1 MRLRP
6 TQSLQRDA
14 CDPAFHQWVPRLERC
29 ELPDRDVCP
38 IRRRR
43 PCSGKIGGMRFF
55 AAGRMVVATGLLV
68 AMSASCTR
76 PAPAP
81 HAAAATSTVQARQV
95 SARPVAPDPRV
106 GAVFLGGGSLHACTG
121 GVLDSPDGNLIITA
135 AHCMADGTDAAFVS
149 GFNKNAAP
157 EDVWH
162 VDAVYLDPRW
172 MASQD
177 PLADFA
183 IARVSRQSGGTVQA
197 QAGGGLT
204 LAPAPKPGTVITVS
218 GYGLGVGG
226 GPVGCRTATA
236 PDIRGYPSLSCKGLV
251 DGLSGAPWIDGS
263 TVTGVIGGLDGG
275 GCNDKL
281 SYSPPFNDA
290 VTGLLARAEAGGPAD
305 AAPTSYADTC
315 G

>member
-1 MRLRP
+1 
-6 TQSLQRDA
+6 
-14 CDPAFHQWVPRLERC
+14 
-29 ELPDRDVCP
+29 
-38 IRRRR
+38 
-43 PCSGKIGGMRFF
+43 MRFS
-55 AAGRMVVATGLLV
+55 AAGPMVVATGLLV
-68 AMSASCTR
+68 ATSSSCTR
-76 PAPAP
+76 PAPAQHP
-81 HAAAATSTVQARQV
+81 TTAPPTVQAV
-95 SARPVAPDPRV
+95 ELPARPVAPDPRV

-121 GVLDSPDGNLIITA
+121 GVLDSPGGNLIITA
-135 AHCMADGTDAAFVS
+135 AHCMAEGIDAAFVS
-149 GFNKNAAP
+149 GFNNDAAP

-183 IARVSRQSGGTVQA
+183 IASVSRQSGGTVQA

-204 LAPAPKPGTVITVS
+204 LGHAPKPGTVITVS

-236 PDIRGYPSLSCKGLV
+236 PDTNGFPSLACAGLV

-263 TVTGVIGGLDGG
+263 TATGVIGGLDGG

-281 SYSPPFNDA
+281 SYSPPFDDA
-290 VTGLLARAEAGGPAD
+290 ITGLLARAEAGGPAD
-305 AAPTSYADTC
+305 AAPTEFAGNCD
-315 G
+315 

>member
-1 MRLRP
+1 MR
-6 TQSLQRDA
+6 SD
-14 CDPAFHQWVPRLERC
+14 
-29 ELPDRDVCP
+29 
-38 IRRRR
+38 
-43 PCSGKIGGMRFF
+43 
-55 AAGRMVVATGLLV
+55 AAGRRVAAIGLLV
-68 AMSASCTR
+68 ALSSSCAR
-76 PAPAP
+76 PAPAAHP
-81 HAAAATSTVQARQV
+81 TTEPPTVQAMQL
-95 SARPVAPDPRV
+95 SAQPVVPDPRV
-106 GAVFLGGGSLHACTG
+106 GAVFVGGGSLHACSG
-121 GVLDSPDGNLIITA
+121 GVLDTPGGNLIITA
-135 AHCMADGTDAAFVS
+135 AHCMAEGIDTAFVS
-149 GFNKNAAP
+149 GFNNDAAP

-177 PLADFA
+177 PLTDFA
-183 IARVSRQSGGTVQA
+183 IARVSRESGGTVQA

-204 LAPAPKPGTVITVS
+204 LGLAPKPGTVISVS

-236 PDIRGYPSLSCKGLV
+236 PDTHGFPSLACAGLV

-281 SYSPPFNDA
+281 SYSPPFDDA

-305 AAPTSYADTC
+305 AAPTGFADSC